1 MDRKEIYKAMEL
13 EKIMMYDEF
22 RTKLDTL
29 ELDELEARW
38 IGILE
43 LDKEHQVQKHRADW
57 LAMFMWNSTA
67 LTVGLAEVARRKEEQ
82 RRAEIRRAEA
92 EQKRREDA
100 IYKEL
105 SRKKL
110 KFWHASSKHDKESI
124 VRNFFQQSDEFA
136 IEYVREN
143 YQKKLDR
150 IDDQVVLM
158 WFRPFIPPFSLAEE
172 PDMRSM
178 PVIQAAA

>member
-67 LTVGLAEVARRKEEQ
+67 LTVGLAEVARRQEEQ

-92 EQKRREDA
+92 EQKRREEE
-100 IYKEL
+100 IYNKL
-105 SRKKL
+105 SKKKL
-110 KFWHASSKHDKESI
+110 EFWHASSLYDKKCI
-124 VRNFFQQSDEFA
+124 IKAFFQQSDEFA
-136 IEYVREN
+136 REYVREN
-143 YQKKLDR
+143 YQKKLDSME
-150 IDDQVVLM
+150 DMAVLM
-158 WFRPFIPPFSLAEE
+158 WFRQFIPPFSLAEV
-172 PDMRSM
+172 PIDTSI
-178 PVIQAAA
+178 PIAAAA

>member
-1 MDRKEIYKAMEL
+1 MNREEIYKAMEL
-13 EKIMMYDEF
+13 EKIIMYDEF
-22 RTKLDTL
+22 RAKLDNL

-38 IGILE
+38 VGILE

-67 LTVGLAEVARRKEEQ
+67 LTVGLAEVARRQEEQ

-92 EQKRREDA
+92 EQKRREEE

-105 SRKKL
+105 SKRKL

-124 VRNFFQQSDEFA
+124 IKNFFQQSDEFA
-136 IEYVREN
+136 REYVCEN
-143 YQKKLDR
+143 YQKRLGR
-150 IDDQVVLM
+150 MEDQAVLM
-158 WFRPFIPPFSLAEE
+158 WFWKFIPPFSLVEE
-172 PDMRSM
+172 P
-178 PVIQAAA
+178 VISSIITAQAA